1 MSNSLW
7 GWGKLLG
14 EAANT
19 NESLALTPV
28 DFKESIKKINMIEK
42 NMLAS
47 INTIG
52 EPDYIGEFIER
63 GGLIGLEP
71 MGFNAHS
78 EITPDASHT
87 RLAQV
92 ALNHSRLESSLNNF
106 KKALTQTFETLN
118 QSMSE
123 NKISFDASAQQALA
137 DMVTH
142 REHAKG
148 EIKSL
153 VLKPKT
159 VETMYACFE
168 RIASDTQE
176 LQKEFERCARAGRSA
191 KFGKKPQ

>member
-7 GWGKLLG
+7 EKLLG
-14 EAANT
+14 ESTATQETTAI
-19 NESLALTPV
+19 SPMDL
-28 DFKESIKKINMIEK
+28 KESIKKINTIEK

-71 MGFNAHS
+71 MGFNAPS
-78 EITPDASHT
+78 DNNPDVSHT

-92 ALNHSRLESSLNNF
+92 ALNHSRLENALNQF
-106 KKALTQTFETLN
+106 KKALSATFETLN
-118 QSMSE
+118 QSISGG
-123 NKISFDASAQQALA
+123 KVSFDASAQQALA
-137 DMVTH
+137 DIVTH
-142 REHAKG
+142 RERAKQD
-148 EIKSL
+148 IRSL

-168 RIASDTQE
+168 RLDKDTQE
-176 LQKEFERCARAGRSA
+176 LQREFERCVKLA
-191 KFGKKPQ
+191 KKNK